1 MDEKKKRRVLRES
14 VRHYYEFE
22 QLFVSEGTIV
32 ISHAGLDIS
41 FLDLKDALEKLS
53 PRKQEAIYY
62 NVILD
67 MKQKDVAEK
76 MGITTVSVGQYVES
90 GFSQIAKEYFPDGN
104 EQKEPRKRRRK
115 KSDG

>member
-1 MDEKKKRRVLRES
+1 MDEKKKRRVLREA

-22 QLFVSEGTIV
+22 QLFISDGIIS
-32 ISHAGLDIS
+32 ISHGGIDIS
-41 FLDLKDALEKLS
+41 FLDLKDAIAKLS

-90 GFSQIAKEYFPDGN
+90 GFSQIAKEYFPD
-104 EQKEPRKRRRK
+104 EVKEPQKRK
-115 KSDG
+115 KSNG